1 MKAIILA
8 AGYATRLYPLTKNQP
23 KPLLEVA
30 GKPILDY
37 TVEKIEQVNEV
48 AEIIIVTN
56 NKFASHFEE
65 WSKNSNY
72 SKRITVVNDQT
83 LSNEDRLGAIG
94 DIQYVIE
101 QEGIQDDLMILAGDS
116 LFEFALTDFANYFE
130 AAATDIIAA
139 YPEEL
144 EQRQRGGSV
153 DINSKGEVVDFKEKV
168 ENPGQYSVPAF
179 YIFRNDTL
187 PLLKTY
193 LDEGNNPDAPG
204 HFIPYLIKQKP
215 VHAYIFE
222 GYRYD
227 IGTLDSYERAQKIF
241 SNH

>member
-1 MKAIILA
+1 MKAILLA

-23 KPLLEVA
+23 KPLLKIA
-30 GKPILDY
+30 GKTILDY
-37 TVEKIEQVNEV
+37 TVGKIEQVDEV
-48 AEIIIVTN
+48 DEIIIVTN

-65 WSKNSNY
+65 WSNHAHY
-72 SKRITVVNDQT
+72 SKKITVVNDQT

-94 DIQYVIE
+94 DMQYVID
-101 QEGIQDDLMILAGDS
+101 QETIQDDLMILAGDS
-116 LFEFALTDFANYFE
+116 LFEFALTDFTHYFNE
-130 AAATDIIAA
+130 VKTDVIAA

-153 DINSKGEVVDFKEKV
+153 DINSEGEVVDFKEKV

-179 YIFRNDTL
+179 YIFKGETL
-187 PLLKTY
+187 PLLKKY

-204 HFIPYLIKQKP
+204 HFIPYLIQQKP

>member
-30 GKPILDY
+30 GKSILDY
-37 TVEKIEQVNEV
+37 IVEKIEQVDEV
-48 AEIIIVTN
+48 DEIIIVTN

-65 WSKNSNY
+65 WTDKASY
-72 SKRITVVNDQT
+72 SKQLTVVNDQT

-116 LFEFALTDFANYFE
+116 LFEFALTDFAHYFDE
-130 AAATDIIAA
+130 AATDVIAA

-144 EQRQRGGSV
+144 KQRQRGGSV
-153 DINSKGEVVDFKEKV
+153 DINSEGVVVDFKEKS

-179 YIFRNDTL
+179 YIFKGEGL
-187 PLLKTY
+187 PLLKKY

-204 HFIPYLIKQKP
+204 HFIPYLIKQKT
-215 VHAYIFE
+215 VHAYVFD

-227 IGTLDSYERAQKIF
+227 IGTLDSYEKVQEIF
-241 SNH
+241 SHH